1 MRLDLLAA
9 LSGAMIAVQAR
20 VNGEL
25 SHQLNNGLQAAF
37 VSFGSG
43 LLIILLITP
52 FSSQIKEG
60 IVNLRAAVKNK
71 EIARWK
77 LLAGALGGS
86 FVAIQ
91 TQIVPL
97 IGVAIYSV
105 ASIAGQTAMSLI
117 VDRIGLTGGGKKL
130 ISPRRVLA
138 AVLTVIAVLVSVW
151 DRIDANNLSMF
162 AVTAGGIAGA
172 IVGVQRAL
180 NGQINEYSHQ
190 SFTTSLLNFITGTSF
205 LMILIA
211 IGLVIGRNELS
222 PLPSNP
228 WWIYTGGVIGVIYIA
243 FTSTI
248 VQHLGVLTF
257 TLFSVGGQLV
267 GSLVID
273 LVSPTKGVSV
283 SAYLVTGIF
292 MTYAGVIGVIYI
304 AFISTIVQHLGV
316 LTFTLFSV
324 GGQLISSL
332 IIDFVSPTNGVRVS
346 YYLITGIAM
355 TYLGV
360 IAGGV
365 GSSRVKKPQKQ

>member
-9 LSGAMIAVQAR
+9 LSGAMIALQAR
-20 VNGEL
+20 ANGEL
-25 SHQLNNGLQAAF
+25 SHRLNNGLQAAL

-43 LLIILLITP
+43 LFIIFVITL
-52 FSSQIKEG
+52 FNTKIKEG
-60 IVNLRAAVKNK
+60 IKNLRQSVANK

-138 AVLTVIAVLVSVW
+138 AFLTVIAVLVSVW
-151 DRIDANNLSMF
+151 DRIDANNLSML

-172 IVGVQRAL
+172 IVGIQRAL
-180 NGQINEYSHQ
+180 NGQINEYSKQ
-190 SFTTSLLNFITGTSF
+190 SFTTSLLNFTTGTTF
-205 LMILIA
+205 LFVLIIAGLIL
-211 IGLVIGRNELS
+211 GKSELS
-222 PLPSNP
+222 PLPSGP

-267 GSLVID
+267 GSLIID
-273 LVSPTKGVSV
+273 LVSPTEGVSV
-283 SAYLVTGIF
+283 SAYLVTGIV
-292 MTYAGVIGVIYI
+292 MTYAGVV
-304 AFISTIVQHLGV
+304 
-316 LTFTLFSV
+316 
-324 GGQLISSL
+324 
-332 IIDFVSPTNGVRVS
+332 
-346 YYLITGIAM
+346 
-355 TYLGV
+355 
-360 IAGGV
+360 AGGV
-365 GSSRVKKPQKQ
+365 SNQRVRK

>member
-9 LSGAMIAVQAR
+9 LSGAMIALQAR
-20 VNGEL
+20 ANGEL
-25 SHQLNNGLQAAF
+25 SHRLNNGLQAAL

-43 LLIILLITP
+43 LLIIFVITL
-52 FSSQIKEG
+52 FNSTIKEG
-60 IVNLRAAVKNK
+60 IKNLRTAVANK

-105 ASIAGQTAMSLI
+105 ASIAGQTAMSLV

-138 AVLTVIAVLVSVW
+138 AFLTVLAVLVSVW

-172 IVGVQRAL
+172 IVGIQRAL

-205 LMILIA
+205 LLILIVA
-211 IGLVIGRNELS
+211 GLILGRNELS
-222 PLPSNP
+222 PLPSGP

-257 TLFSVGGQLV
+257 TLFSVGGR
-267 GSLVID
+267 
-273 LVSPTKGVSV
+273 VSW
-283 SAYLVTGIF
+283 IF
-292 MTYAGVIGVIYI
+292 DYRSG
-304 AFISTIVQHLGV
+304 F
-316 LTFTLFSV
+316 
-324 GGQLISSL
+324 
-332 IIDFVSPTNGVRVS
+332 TNGWSKR
-346 YYLITGIAM
+346 
-355 TYLGV
+355 
-360 IAGGV
+360 
-365 GSSRVKKPQKQ
+365 

>member
-9 LSGAMIAVQAR
+9 LSGAMIALQAR
-20 VNGEL
+20 ANGEL
-25 SHQLNNGLQAAF
+25 SHRLDNGLQAAL
-37 VSFGSG
+37 VSFSSG
-43 LLIILLITP
+43 LLIIFVITL
-52 FSSQIKEG
+52 FNSTIKEG
-60 IVNLRAAVKNK
+60 IKNLRTAVANK

-77 LLAGALGGS
+77 LFAGALGGS

-105 ASIAGQTAMSLI
+105 ASIAGQTAMSLV

-138 AVLTVIAVLVSVW
+138 AVLTVLAVLVSVW
-151 DRIDANNLSMF
+151 DRIDANDLSMF

-172 IVGVQRAL
+172 IVGIQRAL

-205 LMILIA
+205 LLILIVA
-211 IGLVIGRNELS
+211 GLILGRNELS
-222 PLPSNP
+222 PLPSGP

-267 GSLVID
+267 GSLIID
-273 LVSPTKGVSV
+273 LVSPTDGVSV
-283 SAYLVTGIF
+283 SAYLVTGIV
-292 MTYAGVIGVIYI
+292 MTYA
-304 AFISTIVQHLGV
+304 
-316 LTFTLFSV
+316 
-324 GGQLISSL
+324 
-332 IIDFVSPTNGVRVS
+332 
-346 YYLITGIAM
+346 
-355 TYLGV
+355 GV

-365 GSSRVKKPQKQ
+365 GSSRVKKPQKL

>member
-9 LSGAMIAVQAR
+9 LSGLMIAWQAR
-20 VNGEL
+20 ANGEL
-25 SHQLNNGLQAAF
+25 SYRLNNGLEAAL

-43 LLIILLITP
+43 LIIIAVIAAFNP
-52 FSSQIKEG
+52 AIKEG
-60 IVNLRAAVKNK
+60 ISNLRSAVANK

-91 TQIVPL
+91 THIVPL

-105 ASIAGQTAMSLI
+105 ASIAGQAAMSLV

-130 ISPRRVLA
+130 ISKRRVAA
-138 AVLTVIAVLVSVW
+138 AVLTVLAVFVSVL
-151 DRIDANNLSMF
+151 DRIDAKNLSLF
-162 AVTAGGIAGA
+162 AVVLGCIAGA
-172 IVGVQRAL
+172 VVGVQRAL
-180 NGQINEYSHQ
+180 NGQINEHSHQ
-190 SFTTSLLNFITGTSF
+190 SFTTSLLNFITGTS
-205 LMILIA
+205 LLLILILGGIL
-211 IGLVIGRNELS
+211 IGKIELV
-222 PLPSNP
+222 PLPAGP

-273 LVSPTKGVSV
+273 LISPTKGVNV
-283 SAYLVTGIF
+283 SAYLVTGI
-292 MTYAGVIGVIYI
+292 V
-304 AFISTIVQHLGV
+304 
-316 LTFTLFSV
+316 
-324 GGQLISSL
+324 
-332 IIDFVSPTNGVRVS
+332 
-346 YYLITGIAM
+346 M

-365 GSSRVKKPQKQ
+365 SSSRVQKAKRQ